1 MLILYFSY
9 DTIFRLSY
17 SFIYFYIDVRLII
30 LSILKAIILGIV
42 QGITEFLPISSSG
55 HLSLFQHF
63 LGVGGE
69 GSLLF
74 SVLLH
79 LGTLIAV
86 FIVFYKTIF
95 ELVIEAFDLIK
106 DIFTGKF
113 KFKKLQGKKKM
124 LVMFVFSCIPLLFL
138 LIPVGN
144 DMKLMDYLGGFSED
158 DSILLEGIC
167 FLVTGVLLLTSTFI
181 SKKKT
186 LTREVNTLDAF
197 AIGIAQAFAA
207 GFPGISRSGSTI
219 STGMICGVSKSNMVE
234 YSFILGIPA
243 ILVANIVEFKDAVET
258 GAEIEILPTI
268 IGVAVAAVVG
278 VLCIKLLQ
286 WILKKD
292 AWKYFGYYCLII
304 GVITVFC
311 SILGL

>member
-1 MLILYFSY
+1 ME
-9 DTIFRLSY
+9 
-17 SFIYFYIDVRLII
+17 II
-30 LSILKAIILGIV
+30 KAIILGVV

-86 FIVFYKTIF
+86 FVVFYKTIF
-95 ELVIEAFDLIK
+95 ELIKDFFGLIK

-113 KFKKLQGKKKM
+113 SFKKLEGKKKM
-124 LVMFVFSCIPLLFL
+124 LVMFVFSCLPLLLL

-144 DMKLMDYLGGFSED
+144 DMKLMDWLSAFSED
-158 DSILLEGIC
+158 DSILLEGFM
-167 FLVTGVLLLTSTFI
+167 FLITGCLLLTSTYI

-186 LTREVNTLDAF
+186 LTREVGTKDAF
-197 AIGIAQAFAA
+197 AVGLAQAFAA

-219 STGMICGVSKSNMVE
+219 STGMICGVSKEYMVE

-243 ILVANIVEFKDAVET
+243 ILVANIVELKDAIDANAQLEL
-258 GAEIEILPTI
+258 LPTI
-268 IGVAVAAVVG
+268 IGVIVAAVVG
-278 VLCIKLLQ
+278 VACIKLLQ

-292 AWKYFGYYCLII
+292 MWKYFGFYCLII
-304 GVITVFC
+304 GVVTIIC

>member
-1 MLILYFSY
+1 MS
-9 DTIFRLSY
+9 
-17 SFIYFYIDVRLII
+17 V
-30 LSILKAIILGIV
+30 LKAIILGIV

-86 FIVFYKTIF
+86 FVVFHKTIF
-95 ELVIEAFDLIK
+95 ELIVEFFNLIK
-106 DIFTGKF
+106 DIFTGNF
-113 KFKKLQGKKKM
+113 KFKKLKGKKKM
-124 LVMFVFSCIPLLFL
+124 LVMFVFSCIPLLLL

-144 DMKLMDYLGGFSED
+144 DMKLMDWLSGFSED
-158 DSILLEGIC
+158 DSILLEGFC
-167 FLVTGVLLLTSTFI
+167 FLFTGCLLLTSTYI
-181 SKKKT
+181 SKKRV
-186 LTREVNTLDAF
+186 LTKEVNTVDSF
-197 AIGIAQAFAA
+197 AVGLAQVFAA

-219 STGMICGVSKSNMVE
+219 STGMICGVSKDYMVE

-243 ILVANIVEFKDAVET
+243 ILVANAVELKDAIDT
-258 GAEIEILPTI
+258 GAKLELLPTI
-268 IGVAVAAVVG
+268 IGVIVAAVVG
-278 VLCIKLLQ
+278 VACIKLLQ

-292 AWKYFGYYCLII
+292 MWKYFGFYCFVV
-304 GVITVFC
+304 GVISIAC

>member
-1 MLILYFSY
+1 MS
-9 DTIFRLSY
+9 
-17 SFIYFYIDVRLII
+17 II
-30 LSILKAIILGIV
+30 KAVILGFV
-42 QGITEFLPISSSG
+42 QGVTEFLPISSSG

-86 FIVFYKTIF
+86 FIVFHKTIF
-95 ELVIEAFDLIK
+95 ELFVDAFALIK

-113 KFKKLQGKKKM
+113 KFKQLQGKKKM

-138 LIPVGN
+138 LIPIGN
-144 DMKLMDYLGGFSED
+144 DMKLMDYLSGFSED
-158 DSILLEGIC
+158 DSILLEGFC
-167 FLVTGVLLLTSTFI
+167 FVFTGILLLISTYI
-181 SKKKT
+181 SKKRE

-197 AIGIAQAFAA
+197 AIGIAQVFAA

-243 ILVANIVEFKDAVET
+243 ILVANIVEFKDAVEL
-258 GAEIEILPTI
+258 GAELEILPTI
-268 IGVAVAAVVG
+268 IGVIVAAVVG

-292 AWKYFGYYCLII
+292 IWQYFGYYCLTLGLITII
-304 GVITVFC
+304 C

>member
-1 MLILYFSY
+1 MS
-9 DTIFRLSY
+9 
-17 SFIYFYIDVRLII
+17 II
-30 LSILKAIILGIV
+30 KAIILGIV

-63 LGVGGE
+63 LNVDGE

-86 FIVFYKTIF
+86 FVVFHKTIF
-95 ELVIEAFDLIK
+95 ELIVDAFGLIK

-113 KFKKLQGKKKM
+113 KFKQLDGRKKM
-124 LVMFVFSCIPLLFL
+124 LVMFVFSCLPLLLL

-144 DMKLMDYLGGFSED
+144 DMKLMDVLGGLSED
-158 DSILLEGIC
+158 DSILVEGLC
-167 FLVTGVLLLTSTFI
+167 FLFTGFLLLTSTYV

-186 LTREVNTLDAF
+186 LNREVNTLDSF
-197 AIGIAQAFAA
+197 AIGLAQVFAA

-219 STGMICGVSKSNMVE
+219 STGMICGVSKEYMVE

-243 ILVANIVEFKDAVET
+243 IVVANAVELKDAVEV
-258 GAEIEILPTI
+258 GAQLELLPTI
-268 IGVAVAAVVG
+268 IGVIVAAIVG
-278 VLCIKLLQ
+278 VACIKLLQ

-292 AWKYFGYYCLII
+292 MWKYFGFYCLII
-304 GVITVFC
+304 GVFTIVC
-311 SILGL
+311 CALGI

>member
-1 MLILYFSY
+1 MMLCH
-9 DTIFRLSY
+9 
-17 SFIYFYIDVRLII
+17 IYIQRLINGVDI
-30 LSILKAIILGIV
+30 MSLLKAIILGIV
-42 QGITEFLPISSSG
+42 QGVTEFLPISSSG

-95 ELVIEAFDLIK
+95 ELVVDFFGLIK
-106 DIFTGKF
+106 DIFTGNF
-113 KFKKLQGKKKM
+113 KFKNLEGKKKM
-124 LVMFVFSCIPLLFL
+124 LVMFVFSCLPLLL
-138 LIPVGN
+138 LLLPVGN
-144 DMKLMDYLGGFSED
+144 DMKLMDWLGGFAED
-158 DSILLEGIC
+158 DSILLEGFMFII
-167 FLVTGVLLLTSTFI
+167 TGCLLLTSTYI

-186 LTREVNTLDAF
+186 LTREVGTKDAF
-197 AIGIAQAFAA
+197 AVGLAQAFAA

-219 STGMICGVSKSNMVE
+219 STGMICGVSKENMVE

-243 ILVANIVEFKDAVET
+243 ILVANVVELKDAVEM
-258 GAEIEILPTI
+258 GAELELLPTI
-268 IGVAVAAVVG
+268 VGVIVAAVVG
-278 VLCIKLLQ
+278 VACIKLLQ

-292 AWKYFGYYCLII
+292 MWKYFGIYCLII
-304 GVITVFC
+304 GVFTVIS
-311 SILGL
+311 SIIGL

>member
-1 MLILYFSY
+1 MS
-9 DTIFRLSY
+9 IF
-17 SFIYFYIDVRLII
+17 
-30 LSILKAIILGIV
+30 KAIILGIV

-63 LGVGGE
+63 MDVDGE

-86 FIVFYKTIF
+86 FIVFHKTIF
-95 ELVIEAFDLIK
+95 ELVVEAIDLVK

-113 KFKKLQGKKKM
+113 KFKELKGKKKM
-124 LVMFVFSCIPLLFL
+124 LVMFVFSCVPLLL
-138 LIPVGN
+138 LIIPVGN
-144 DMKLMDYLGGFSED
+144 DLKLMDVLGGFSED
-158 DSILLEGIC
+158 DSILLEGFC
-167 FLVTGVLLLTSTFI
+167 FLATGCLLLCSTYM
-181 SKKKT
+181 SKKKS
-186 LTREVNTLDAF
+186 LTREVNTTDSI

-219 STGMICGVSKSNMVE
+219 STGMLCGVSKEYMVE

-243 ILVANIVEFKDAVET
+243 IIVANIVEFKDAVES
-258 GAEIEILPTI
+258 GAELELLPTVV
-268 IGVAVAAVVG
+268 GVLVAAVVG
-278 VLCIKLLQ
+278 VACIKLLQ

-292 AWKYFGYYCLII
+292 MWKYFGFYCFAVGIFTIVASII
-304 GVITVFC
+304 GI
-311 SILGL
+311 

>member
-1 MLILYFSY
+1 MS
-9 DTIFRLSY
+9 
-17 SFIYFYIDVRLII
+17 V
-30 LSILKAIILGIV
+30 LKAIILGIV

-95 ELVIEAFDLIK
+95 ELVIEFFNLLK

-113 KFKKLQGKKKM
+113 KFKKLAGKKKM
-124 LVMFVFSCIPLLFL
+124 LVMFVFSCIPLLLL

-144 DMKLMDYLGGFSED
+144 EMKLMDWLSGFSED
-158 DSILLEGIC
+158 DSILLEGFC
-167 FLVTGVLLLTSTFI
+167 FLFTGCLLLTSTYI
-181 SKKKT
+181 SKKRV
-186 LTREVNTLDAF
+186 LTREVNTLDSF
-197 AIGIAQAFAA
+197 AVGLAQVFAA

-219 STGMICGVSKSNMVE
+219 STGMICGVSKEYMVE

-243 ILVANIVEFKDAVET
+243 ILVANAVELKDAVDA
-258 GAEIEILPTI
+258 GAQLDLLPTI
-268 IGVAVAAVVG
+268 IGVIVAAVVG
-278 VLCIKLLQ
+278 VACIKLLQ
-286 WILKKD
+286 WILRKD
-292 AWKYFGYYCLII
+292 MWKYFGFYCF
-304 GVITVFC
+304 GVGIFTIVC
-311 SILGL
+311 SIFSI

>member
-1 MLILYFSY
+1 MSVI
-9 DTIFRLSY
+9 
-17 SFIYFYIDVRLII
+17 
-30 LSILKAIILGIV
+30 KAIILGIV
-42 QGITEFLPISSSG
+42 QGVTEFLPISSSG

-63 LGVGGE
+63 LGVSGE

-86 FIVFYKTIF
+86 FIVFRKTIF
-95 ELVIEAFDLIK
+95 ELIVEFFDLIK

-113 KFKKLQGKKKM
+113 KFKSLKGKKKM
-124 LVMFVFSCIPLLFL
+124 LVMFFFSCLPLLLL

-144 DMKLMDYLGGFSED
+144 DMKLLDVLSGFSED
-158 DSILLEGIC
+158 DSILLEGFC
-167 FLVTGVLLLTSTFI
+167 FIATGVLLLTSTYL
-181 SKKKT
+181 SKKNRN
-186 LTREVNTLDAF
+186 LREVNTTDAF
-197 AIGIAQAFAA
+197 AIGLAQAFAA

-219 STGMICGVSKSNMVE
+219 STGMICGVSKEYMVE

-243 ILVANIVEFKDAVET
+243 ILVANVVELKDTVDTNMELDLLPALIGIAVS
-258 GAEIEILPTI
+258 
-268 IGVAVAAVVG
+268 AVVG

-292 AWKYFGYYCLII
+292 MWKYFGFYCLII
-304 GVITVFC
+304 GLFTVIYSLVT
-311 SILGL
+311 L

>member
-1 MLILYFSY
+1 MS
-9 DTIFRLSY
+9 
-17 SFIYFYIDVRLII
+17 V
-30 LSILKAIILGIV
+30 LKAIILGFV
-42 QGITEFLPISSSG
+42 QGVTEFLPISSSG

-95 ELVIEAFDLIK
+95 ELVIEAIDLIK

-113 KFKKLQGKKKM
+113 KFKKLEGKKKM

-144 DMKLMDYLGGFSED
+144 DTKLMDYLGGFSED
-158 DSILLEGIC
+158 DSIFLEGVC
-167 FLVTGVLLLTSTFI
+167 FLITGVLLLTSTYI
-181 SKKKT
+181 SKTKK
-186 LTREVNTLDAF
+186 LTREVNTVDAF

-258 GAEIEILPTI
+258 GAEIEIIPTI
-268 IGVAVAAVVG
+268 IGVIVAAVVG

-292 AWKYFGYYCLII
+292 IWKYFGYYCLAI
-304 GVITVFC
+304 GVITIFC

>member
-1 MLILYFSY
+1 MS
-9 DTIFRLSY
+9 
-17 SFIYFYIDVRLII
+17 II
-30 LSILKAIILGIV
+30 KAIILGIV
-42 QGITEFLPISSSG
+42 QGVTEFLPISSSG

-63 LGVGGE
+63 LNVDGE

-95 ELVIEAFDLIK
+95 ELIIDAFGLVK

-113 KFKKLQGKKKM
+113 KFKQLRGKKKM
-124 LVMFVFSCIPLLFL
+124 LVMFVFSCIPLLLL

-144 DMKLMDYLGGFSED
+144 NMKLMDVLGGLSED
-158 DSILLEGIC
+158 DSILVEGFC
-167 FLVTGVLLLTSTFI
+167 FLFTGLLLLSSTYI

-186 LTREVNTLDAF
+186 LNREVNTLDAF
-197 AIGIAQAFAA
+197 AVGIAQVLAA

-219 STGMICGVSKSNMVE
+219 STGMICGVSKENMVE

-243 ILVANIVEFKDAVET
+243 IIVANAVELKDAVET
-258 GAEIEILPTI
+258 GAQLELLPTI
-268 IGVAVAAVVG
+268 VGVLVAAVVG
-278 VLCIKLLQ
+278 VACIKLLQ

-292 AWKYFGYYCLII
+292 MWKYFGFYCLII
-304 GVITVFC
+304 GVFTIIC
-311 SILGL
+311 SILGV

>member
-1 MLILYFSY
+1 MS
-9 DTIFRLSY
+9 
-17 SFIYFYIDVRLII
+17 II
-30 LSILKAIILGIV
+30 KAIILGIV

-63 LGVGGE
+63 LNVDGE

-95 ELVIEAFDLIK
+95 ELIIDAFGLVK

-113 KFKKLQGKKKM
+113 KFKQLRGKKKM
-124 LVMFVFSCIPLLFL
+124 LVMFVFSCIPLLLL

-144 DMKLMDYLGGFSED
+144 NMKLMDVLGGLSED
-158 DSILLEGIC
+158 DSILVEGFC
-167 FLVTGVLLLTSTFI
+167 FLFTGLLLLSSTYI

-186 LTREVNTLDAF
+186 LNREVNTLDAF
-197 AIGIAQAFAA
+197 AVGIAQVLAA

-219 STGMICGVSKSNMVE
+219 STGMICGVSKENMVE

-243 ILVANIVEFKDAVET
+243 IIVANAVELKDAVET
-258 GAEIEILPTI
+258 GAQLELLPTI
-268 IGVAVAAVVG
+268 IGVLVAAVVG
-278 VLCIKLLQ
+278 VACIKLLQ

-292 AWKYFGYYCLII
+292 MWKYFGFYCLII
-304 GVITVFC
+304 GVFTIIC
-311 SILGL
+311 SILGV

>member
-1 MLILYFSY
+1 MS
-9 DTIFRLSY
+9 
-17 SFIYFYIDVRLII
+17 II
-30 LSILKAIILGIV
+30 KAIILGIV
-42 QGITEFLPISSSG
+42 QGVTEFLPISSSG

-63 LGVGGE
+63 LGTSGE

-86 FIVFYKTIF
+86 FVVFHKTIF
-95 ELVIEAFDLIK
+95 ELVIDAFGLIK
-106 DIFTGKF
+106 DIFTGNF
-113 KFKKLQGKKKM
+113 KFKELKGKKKM

-144 DMKLMDYLGGFSED
+144 DMKLMDALAGLAED
-158 DSILLEGIC
+158 NSILVEGFC
-167 FLVTGVLLLTSTFI
+167 FLFTGCLLLTSTYI

-186 LTREVNTLDAF
+186 LNREVNTLDAF
-197 AIGIAQAFAA
+197 AVGVAQVFAA

-219 STGMICGVSKSNMVE
+219 STGMICGVSKEYMVE

-243 ILVANIVEFKDAVET
+243 IIVANAVELKDAVET
-258 GAEIEILPTI
+258 GAQLELLPTI
-268 IGVAVAAVVG
+268 IGVIVAAVVG
-278 VLCIKLLQ
+278 VACIKLLQ

-292 AWKYFGYYCLII
+292 MWKYFGFYCLVI
-304 GVITVFC
+304 GVITIIC
-311 SILGL
+311 SALGI

>member
-1 MLILYFSY
+1 MS
-9 DTIFRLSY
+9 
-17 SFIYFYIDVRLII
+17 V
-30 LSILKAIILGIV
+30 LKAIILGFV
-42 QGITEFLPISSSG
+42 QGVTEFLPISSSG

-86 FIVFYKTIF
+86 FIVFHKTIF
-95 ELVIEAFDLIK
+95 ELVLEAIDLIK

-113 KFKKLQGKKKM
+113 KFKKLEGKKKM

-144 DMKLMDYLGGFSED
+144 DMKLMDLLSGFSED
-158 DSILLEGIC
+158 DSILLEGFC
-167 FLVTGVLLLTSTFI
+167 FLATGVLLLTSTYI

-197 AIGIAQAFAA
+197 AIGFAQVFAA

-243 ILVANIVEFKDAVET
+243 ILVANIVEFKDAVEL
-258 GAEIEILPTI
+258 GSELEILPTI

-292 AWKYFGYYCLII
+292 AWKYFGYYCFAIGII
-304 GVITVFC
+304 TIFC

>member
-1 MLILYFSY
+1 MS
-9 DTIFRLSY
+9 
-17 SFIYFYIDVRLII
+17 II
-30 LSILKAIILGIV
+30 KAIILGIV
-42 QGITEFLPISSSG
+42 QGVTEFLPISSSG

-63 LGVGGE
+63 LNIDGE

-86 FIVFYKTIF
+86 FIVFHKTIF
-95 ELVIEAFDLIK
+95 ELVVDAFGLVK

-113 KFKKLQGKKKM
+113 KFKQLQGKKKM
-124 LVMFVFSCIPLLFL
+124 LVMFVFSCIPLLLL

-144 DMKLMDYLGGFSED
+144 DLKLMDVLGGLSED
-158 DSILLEGIC
+158 DSILVEGFC
-167 FLVTGVLLLTSTFI
+167 FLFTGFLLLTSTYI

-186 LTREVNTLDAF
+186 LNREVNTLDAF
-197 AIGIAQAFAA
+197 AVGLAQVFAA

-219 STGMICGVSKSNMVE
+219 STGMICGVSKEYMVE

-243 ILVANIVEFKDAVET
+243 IIVANAVELKDAVET
-258 GAEIEILPTI
+258 GAQLELLPTI
-268 IGVAVAAVVG
+268 VGVIVAAVVG
-278 VLCIKLLQ
+278 VACIKLLQ

-292 AWKYFGYYCLII
+292 MWKYFGFYCLVIGIFTII
-304 GVITVFC
+304 C
-311 SILGL
+311 SALGI

>member
-1 MLILYFSY
+1 M
-9 DTIFRLSY
+9 
-17 SFIYFYIDVRLII
+17 DV
-30 LSILKAIILGIV
+30 LKAIILGAV

-63 LGVGGE
+63 LGVSGE

-86 FIVFYKTIF
+86 FIVFHKTIY
-95 ELVIEAFDLIK
+95 ELFIDAFSLIK

-113 KFKKLQGKKKM
+113 NFKTLEGKKKM
-124 LVMFVFSCIPLLFL
+124 LVMFVFSCLPLLLL

-144 DMKLMDYLGGFSED
+144 DMKLLDVLSGFSED
-158 DSILLEGIC
+158 NDILVEGIC
-167 FLVTGVLLLTSTFI
+167 FIFTGILLLTSTYI
-181 SKKKT
+181 SSKKK
-186 LTREVNTLDAF
+186 LIRNVNTADSF
-197 AIGIAQAFAA
+197 AIGFAQVLAA

-219 STGMICGVSKSNMVE
+219 STGMICGVSKENMVE

-243 ILVANIVEFKDAVET
+243 ILVANVVELKDAVEMN
-258 GAEIEILPTI
+258 AELEILPTI
-268 IGVAVAAVVG
+268 IGVIVAAVVG
-278 VLCIKLLQ
+278 VGCIKLLQ

-292 AWKYFGYYCLII
+292 MWKYFGIYCLII
-304 GVITVFC
+304 GTITIIC

>member
-1 MLILYFSY
+1 MS
-9 DTIFRLSY
+9 
-17 SFIYFYIDVRLII
+17 II
-30 LSILKAIILGIV
+30 KAIILGIV
-42 QGITEFLPISSSG
+42 QGVTEFLPISSSG

-63 LGVGGE
+63 LNVGGE

-86 FIVFYKTIF
+86 FIVFHKTIL
-95 ELVIEAFDLIK
+95 ELIVEFFSLIK

-113 KFKKLQGKKKM
+113 KFKQLKGKKKM
-124 LVMFVFSCIPLLFL
+124 LVMFVFSCVPLLFL
-138 LIPVGN
+138 LIPVGGGE
-144 DMKLMDYLGGFSED
+144 KLMDVLGGLSED
-158 DSILLEGIC
+158 DSILAEGIC
-167 FLVTGVLLLTSTFI
+167 FVITGILLLASTYV
-181 SKKKT
+181 SKKKE
-186 LTREVNTLDAF
+186 LTRSVNTLDAF

-219 STGMICGVSKSNMVE
+219 STGMICGVSKQYMVE

-243 ILVANIVEFKDAVET
+243 ILVANIVEFKDAVQAD
-258 GAEIEILPTI
+258 AEIEILPTI
-268 IGVAVAAVVG
+268 IGVAVAAAVG
-278 VLCIKLLQ
+278 VACIKLLQ

-292 AWKYFGYYCLII
+292 MWKYFGIYCLII
-304 GVITVFC
+304 GTITIIL

>member
-1 MLILYFSY
+1 M
-9 DTIFRLSY
+9 D
-17 SFIYFYIDVRLII
+17 II
-30 LSILKAIILGIV
+30 KAIILGAV

-86 FIVFYKTIF
+86 FIVYYKTIF
-95 ELVIEAFDLIK
+95 ELFVDAIGLIK

-113 KFKKLQGKKKM
+113 KFKKLKGKKKM
-124 LVMFVFSCIPLLFL
+124 LVMFFFSCIPLLFL

-144 DMKLMDYLGGFSED
+144 DMKLMDWLSKFSED
-158 DSILLEGIC
+158 DSILLEGFC
-167 FLVTGVLLLTSTFI
+167 FFLTGVLLLTSTYI
-181 SKKKT
+181 SKKKK
-186 LTREVNTLDAF
+186 LIRDVNTFDAF
-197 AIGIAQAFAA
+197 AIGAAQVFAA

-219 STGMICGVSKSNMVE
+219 STGMICGVSKENMVE

-243 ILVANIVEFKDAVET
+243 ILVANIVELKDAVQMD
-258 GAEIEILPTI
+258 AQIDILPTI
-268 IGVAVAAVVG
+268 IGVIVAAAVG
-278 VLCIKLLQ
+278 VACIKLLQ

-292 AWKYFGYYCLII
+292 MWKYFGFYCLALGII
-304 GVITVFC
+304 TIIC
-311 SILGL
+311 SVLGL

>member
-1 MLILYFSY
+1 MS
-9 DTIFRLSY
+9 
-17 SFIYFYIDVRLII
+17 II
-30 LSILKAIILGIV
+30 KAVILGFV
-42 QGITEFLPISSSG
+42 QGVTEFLPISSSG

-86 FIVFYKTIF
+86 FIVFHKTIF
-95 ELVIEAFDLIK
+95 ELLVDAFALIK

-113 KFKKLQGKKKM
+113 KFKQLQGKKKM

-138 LIPVGN
+138 LIPIGN
-144 DMKLMDYLGGFSED
+144 DMKLMDWLSSFSED
-158 DSILLEGIC
+158 DSILLEGFC
-167 FLVTGVLLLTSTFI
+167 FVFTGILLLTSTYI

-197 AIGIAQAFAA
+197 AIGIAQVFAA

-243 ILVANIVEFKDAVET
+243 ILVANIVEFKDAVEL
-258 GAEIEILPTI
+258 GAELELIPTI
-268 IGVAVAAVVG
+268 IGVIVAAVIG

-292 AWKYFGYYCLII
+292 IWKYFGYYCLTL
-304 GVITVFC
+304 GVITIIC

>member
-1 MLILYFSY
+1 MS
-9 DTIFRLSY
+9 
-17 SFIYFYIDVRLII
+17 V
-30 LSILKAIILGIV
+30 LKAIILGAV
-42 QGITEFLPISSSG
+42 QGVTEFLPISSSG

-86 FIVFYKTIF
+86 FIVFHKTIF
-95 ELVIEAFDLIK
+95 DLIIDAFGLIK
-106 DIFTGKF
+106 DIFTGNFRF
-113 KFKKLQGKKKM
+113 KELEGKKKM

-138 LIPVGN
+138 LIPVGD
-144 DMKLMDYLGGFSED
+144 DMKLMDYLSQFSED
-158 DSILLEGIC
+158 NSILLEGIC
-167 FLVTGVLLLTSTFI
+167 FILTGILLLTSTYV
-181 SKKKT
+181 SKKNYLNKDI
-186 LTREVNTLDAF
+186 NTFEAF
-197 AIGIAQAFAA
+197 AIGLAQVFAA

-219 STGMICGVSKSNMVE
+219 STGMICGVSKSKMVE

-243 ILVANIVEFKDAVET
+243 ILVANLVELKDA
-258 GAEIEILPTI
+258 IEIHAEVELLPTI
-268 IGVAVAAVVG
+268 VGVIVAAVVG
-278 VLCIKLLQ
+278 VGCIKLLQ

-292 AWKYFGYYCLII
+292 MWKYFGIYCLII
-304 GVITVFC
+304 GTITIIC

>member
-1 MLILYFSY
+1 MS
-9 DTIFRLSY
+9 
-17 SFIYFYIDVRLII
+17 II
-30 LSILKAIILGIV
+30 KAIILGIV

-63 LGVGGE
+63 LNVDGE

-95 ELVIEAFDLIK
+95 ELIIDAFGLVK

-113 KFKKLQGKKKM
+113 KFKQLRGKKKM
-124 LVMFVFSCIPLLFL
+124 LVMFVFSCIPLLLL

-144 DMKLMDYLGGFSED
+144 NMKLMDVLGGLSED
-158 DSILLEGIC
+158 DSILVEGFC
-167 FLVTGVLLLTSTFI
+167 FLFTGLLLLSSTYI

-186 LTREVNTLDAF
+186 LNREVNTLDAF
-197 AIGIAQAFAA
+197 AVGIAQVLAA

-219 STGMICGVSKSNMVE
+219 STGMICGVSKENMVE

-243 ILVANIVEFKDAVET
+243 IIVANAVEFKDAVEA
-258 GAEIEILPTI
+258 GAQLELLPTI
-268 IGVAVAAVVG
+268 IGVLVAAVVG
-278 VLCIKLLQ
+278 VACIKLLQ

-292 AWKYFGYYCLII
+292 MWKYFGFYCIVI
-304 GVITVFC
+304 GVFTIIC
-311 SILGL
+311 SALGI